1 MPHNLRTERIVNMS
15 KVHRILSM
23 YDRLI
28 EGKVLVKAE
37 EAARFGVDKRTIQ
50 RDLDDIRAHLLES
63 RRDDL
68 ELVYIRKYFG
78 YKIRVLRTEKSEE

>member
-28 EGKVLVKAE
+28 EGKGLVKAE

-78 YKIRVLRTEKSEE
+78 LMELI